1 MELKMAKLKIYTPK
15 QVAKPTKS
23 AKLTPVQASNIRAKA
38 NRIVG
43 K

>member
-1 MELKMAKLKIYTPK
+1 MAELKIYTPK
-15 QVAKPTKS
+15 QSAKPMKS
-23 AKLTPVQASNIRAKA
+23 MKLTPVQASNIRAKA